1 MRLNAV
7 LALVMVF
14 LLCAAQAAWAHRVN
28 IFAWVENNVVNV
40 ECRFSKTSPVRSGTV
55 LVYDAATEAE
65 VTRGTTDE
73 QGLFSFPV
81 PEQARA
87 AGHGLRLI
95 IKAGEGHQ
103 NDWIIEAAELAAAQP
118 EPQSQA
124 AASTSVGQEN
134 AAQPEGKA
142 GAEQKTAAQ
151 PAPQADASTSTDQSA
166 PAHAAPAP
174 KAAENTQPAQAAHA
188 RTRAEAEAAAAD
200 PGIKEIALGIAA
212 LFALAGIV
220 SLIRRRRV

>member
-1 MRLNAV
+1 MRLNAMP
-7 LALVMVF
+7 ALCMLF
-14 LLCAAQAAWAHRVN
+14 LLCAAQEAWAHRVN

-103 NDWIIEAAELAAAQP
+103 NDWTIEAAELA
-118 EPQSQA
+118 
-124 AASTSVGQEN
+124 

-142 GAEQKTAAQ
+142 GAEQKTTAQ
-151 PAPQADASTSTDQSA
+151 PAPQAGASTSTDQSA
-166 PAHAAPAP
+166 AAHAAPAP